1 MTHSGPSR
9 PCGRDE
15 PVVILLPMSKTAT
28 LERRYPGYR
37 YGIVLLLL
45 FATFIVMAT
54 GSTAVWSRLA
64 TVILQSAT
72 LFAAL
77 VASRVSARTLHLTW
91 VIVVCAVGGTIASIW
106 WNGDGARGA
115 AFLLNAGL
123 VAIAPIIITRALVRR
138 GVVDVQTILGAICVY
153 VLVGMLW
160 SFVYEAMALFG
171 SQQFF
176 VQQANA
182 TPADTLYFSF
192 VTLTTTGYGDFTAA
206 TGLGRAFAVL
216 EALVGQIYLV
226 TVVSVLV
233 SQLARVRSV
242 PAAVDPPGEAS

>member
-1 MTHSGPSR
+1 
-9 PCGRDE
+9 
-15 PVVILLPMSKTAT
+15 MSQPAT
-28 LERRYPGYR
+28 LERRMPGYR

-45 FATFIVMAT
+45 FATFVVMAT
-54 GSTAVWSRLA
+54 GTTSSWSRL
-64 TVILQSAT
+64 VIVVLQSAT

-77 VASRVSARTLHLTW
+77 AASRVSARVMHLMW
-91 VIVVCAVGGTIASIW
+91 IVGVCAVGGTIASIW
-106 WNGDGARGA
+106 WNGDSARGA

-123 VAIAPIIITRALVRR
+123 VAIAPIAIGRALVRR
-138 GVVDVQTILGAICVY
+138 REIDIQTVLGAICVY

-160 SFVYEAMALFG
+160 SFVYAAMAEFG

-216 EALVGQIYLV
+216 EALLGQIYLV

-233 SQLARVRSV
+233 SQLGRVRSA
-242 PAAVDPPGEAS
+242 PAAVDAPSEPS

>member
-1 MTHSGPSR
+1 M
-9 PCGRDE
+9 
-15 PVVILLPMSKTAT
+15 
-28 LERRYPGYR
+28 PGYR

-45 FATFIVMAT
+45 FATFVVMASGT
-54 GSTAVWSRLA
+54 TSAWSRLLI
-64 TVILQSAT
+64 VVLQSAT

-77 VASRVSARTLHLTW
+77 VASRVSARVLRLTW
-91 VIVVCAVGGTIASIW
+91 IIVVGAIGGTVASVW
-106 WNGDGARGA
+106 WNGDGAKGA

-123 VAIAPIIITRALVRR
+123 VAIAPVVIGRAIVRR
-138 GVVDVQTILGAICVY
+138 RVVDIQTVLGAICIY

-160 SFVYEAMALFG
+160 SFVYEAMANFG

-176 VQQANA
+176 VQQASA

-216 EALVGQIYLV
+216 EALLGQIYLV

-233 SQLARVRSV
+233 SQLGRVRSA
-242 PAAVDPPGEAS
+242 PATVDATGEPS